1 VHFKVKNIKGHRYL
15 YLIQNANV
23 DGKHR
28 QVKQVYVGSPE
39 QVEKLLEGIRD
50 VKIKSYSFGRSAAML
65 HAAERLD
72 LVRIIDRNVRKKDV
86 KGLTVGEY
94 ALLLIAGR
102 TEGALSRN
110 GIDEWYRTSVLQ
122 FLMDPEYSLSSKNLI
137 NQMDRLDEEAIHAI
151 ERDLAARLVELGISP
166 SRLIF
171 DTTNRYS
178 YIEHGQELPRK
189 GFSKQKR
196 FDKNIVGLALTVN
209 EDNLPFM
216 SDVYP
221 GSEHDS
227 TVFKRVFEAMCQRL
241 EDLEIEARDMALVFD
256 KGINSDDN
264 VEMILERMHLVGSV
278 PRSMAEEL
286 LKAPMSRFKH
296 VYTNAKGHDISAWRT
311 RETFYGREFEVVVQ
325 YSPATRK
332 KNEQTYEKRRA
343 RILQGVETIR
353 ASCTRKGRGRKPSEK
368 GIINRLG
375 DLVPR
380 DLRGVFDYGIE
391 TTEEGRP
398 CPWLKV
404 KDDEEKAYRRSLGL
418 TAVFTDH
425 AALSTEEILRAYNSK
440 YLIEEDF
447 KWMED
452 KVIIPVW
459 PFFVRRD
466 RAIRA
471 HVFLVVLGLML
482 YRLVQHDLG
491 GDSMYLPTLA
501 KALDDI
507 RIALVSEGRRK
518 PKFIVEEMD
527 TGTAR
532 IFTKLELSKYLPS

>member
-1 VHFKVKNIKGHRYL
+1 MHFKVKTIKGHRYL

-28 QVKQVYVGSPE
+28 QVKQTYVGSPE
-39 QVEKLLEGIRD
+39 QVEKLLEGVRD
-50 VKIKSYSFGRSAAML
+50 IKIKSYSFGRAAAML

-110 GIDEWYRTSVLQ
+110 RVDEWYRTSVLQ

-137 NQMDRLDEEAIHAI
+137 NQMDRLDEEAIRAI

-216 SDVYP
+216 SEVFP

-227 TVFKRVFEAMCQRL
+227 AVFKRVFQAMCQRL
-241 EDLEIEARDMALVFD
+241 EDLEVEARDMVLVFD

-264 VEMILERMHLVGSV
+264 VGMILERMHLVASV
-278 PRSMAEEL
+278 PRSMAGEL
-286 LKAPMSRFKH
+286 LKAPRSRFKH
-296 VYTNAKGHDISAWRT
+296 VYTNAKGHKISAWRT
-311 RETFYGREFEVVVQ
+311 RETLYGHEFEVVVQ

-332 KNEQTYEKRRA
+332 KNELTYEKRKA
-343 RILQGVETIR
+343 KILEGVEAIR

-380 DLRGVFDYGIE
+380 DLRGVLDYGIE
-391 TTEEGRP
+391 QTGEGRP
-398 CPWLKV
+398 CPWLRV
-404 KDDEEKAYRRSLGL
+404 KDNEEKAYRRSLGL
-418 TAVFTDH
+418 TVVFTDH
-425 AALSTEEILRAYNSK
+425 AELSTEEILRAYNSK
-440 YLIEEDF
+440 YLVEEDF

-452 KVIIPVW
+452 RVIIPVW

-491 GDSMYLPTLA
+491 RDSMYLPTLA
-501 KALDDI
+501 KALDGI
-507 RIALVSEGRRK
+507 RIALVSEGRRR
-518 PKFIVEEMD
+518 PRFIVEEMN
-527 TGTAR
+527 TETAR
-532 IFTKLELSKYLPS
+532 IFTRLELSKYLPS